1 MHFRNRSSMCATNPF
16 SIIVLMG
23 RRWRYVDKPSLM
35 ISQELSLHLNLSVN
49 FTWQILRL
57 FWRHKLNMFVF
68 CVDSAS
74 LSVLVQPHI
83 NIWNHISTRG
93 RTFAKLLRNFHLKT
107 AVTGI
112 TELKEEEN
120 ADYKHVH
127 RSRCY
132 GRYYSTRCVLMYF
145 DLKRNAKNVRLKLR
159 SDLFFVFFASTQ
171 LCAPHITLI
180 FRLKLV
186 VFLYFWYKTHD
197 HLGTSQMS
205 QLSWRKQS
213 RRSRTHWWQ
222 SLSRRMPTGK
232 RSTWRLSPKLLGYL
246 LSLCGKDQTICWKL
260 QS

>member
-1 MHFRNRSSMCATNPF
+1 MCYTPF
-16 SIIVLMG
+16 FHNSFNGAQMTFCWQAIVNDFTRINL
-23 RRWRYVDKPSLM
+23 KFKF
-35 ISQELSLHLNLSVN
+35 ISN

-68 CVDSAS
+68 CVNSAS

-93 RTFAKLLRNFHLKT
+93 RTFAKLLRNFHLKA

-145 DLKRNAKNVRLKLR
+145 DFFFKMPKMCDWDRDRICF
-159 SDLFFVFFASTQ
+159 LFFCVNTT
-171 LCAPHITLI
+171 LCIPHYFNFSSQTCC
-180 FRLKLV
+180 FP
-186 VFLYFWYKTHD
+186 VFL
-197 HLGTSQMS
+197 
-205 QLSWRKQS
+205 
-213 RRSRTHWWQ
+213 
-222 SLSRRMPTGK
+222 
-232 RSTWRLSPKLLGYL
+232 
-246 LSLCGKDQTICWKL
+246 I
-260 QS
+260 

>member
-1 MHFRNRSSMCATNPF
+1 MHFRNRSSTCATNPYF
-16 SIIVLMG
+16 HNSFNGAQMTFCWQAIVN
-23 RRWRYVDKPSLM
+23 DFTIKIKFKF
-35 ISQELSLHLNLSVN
+35 ISN

-57 FWRHKLNMFVF
+57 FWRHKLNMFGFF

-83 NIWNHISTRG
+83 NIWNQISTRG

-132 GRYYSTRCVLMYF
+132 GRYYATRWVLMYF
-145 DLKRNAKNVRLKLR
+145 DFKKMPKMYDWDWDRMWVFFFCVNTTLCTPHYFNFLLKL
-159 SDLFFVFFASTQ
+159 
-171 LCAPHITLI
+171 
-180 FRLKLV
+180 

-197 HLGTSQMS
+197 HLGTPQMS

-222 SLSRRMPTGK
+222 SLSRGMSTGK
-232 RSTWRLSPKLLGYL
+232 RSTWRLSPKL
-246 LSLCGKDQTICWKL
+246 
-260 QS
+260 

>member
-1 MHFRNRSSMCATNPF
+1 MHFRNRSSTCATNRF

-23 RRWRYVDKPSLM
+23 RRWRSVDKPSLM
-35 ISQELSLHLNLSVN
+35 ISQELSLSLNLSVISLDK
-49 FTWQILRL
+49 FYGF
-57 FWRHKLNMFVF
+57 FWRHKLYMFVF
-68 CVDSAS
+68 CVYSAN

-93 RTFAKLLRNFHLKT
+93 RTFAKLLRNFHLKA

-120 ADYKHVH
+120 ANYKHVH

-132 GRYYSTRCVLMYF
+132 GRYYSTRCVSMYF
-145 DLKRNAKNVRLKLR
+145 DFFKKKCQKCAIEIEIGFG
-159 SDLFFVFFASTQ
+159 LFWFFFASTQ

-213 RRSRTHWWQ
+213 RRSRTHWWR
-222 SLSRRMPTGK
+222 SLSRKMSTGK
-232 RSTWRLSPKLLGYL
+232 RSTWRLSPKL
-246 LSLCGKDQTICWKL
+246 
-260 QS
+260 